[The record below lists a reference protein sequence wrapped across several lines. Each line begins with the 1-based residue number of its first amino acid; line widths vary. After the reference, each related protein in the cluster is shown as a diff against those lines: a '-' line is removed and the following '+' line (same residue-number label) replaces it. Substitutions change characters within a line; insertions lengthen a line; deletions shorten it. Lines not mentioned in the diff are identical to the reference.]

1 MRKVQFLGRECIYF
15 KGISNDFKGKLDIY
29 SMSEQNLEFAR
40 RKENG
45 DFVVLKE
52 EDIAK
57 EYLDLGRGIYYK
69 GYFIFKYDSI
79 KNNIHFEKFK
89 QWYLEVEGEAKSYL
103 KGILY
108 KGLKDISLFYMVKSF
123 ISLFEMGVFTVQQL
137 DNKLNTYLKPEY
149 IDVLKNELMKSNEM
163 AG

>member
-1 MRKVQFLGRECIYF
+1 MRKVQFLERECVCL
-15 KGISNDFKGKLDIY
+15 KGISNDFEGKLDIY
-29 SMSEQNLEFAR
+29 TMSEKNLEFAR
-40 RKENG
+40 KKENG

-57 EYLDLGRGIYYK
+57 EYLDSGKGVYYK
-69 GYFIFKYDSI
+69 GYFVFKYDSI
-79 KNNIHFEKFK
+79 NNNIHFEKFK

-123 ISLFEMGVFTVQQL
+123 ISLFEMGVYSIEKLT
-137 DNKLNTYLKPEY
+137 DKLNTYLKPEY
-149 IDVLKNELMKSNEM
+149 VEVLKNELMKSEKM